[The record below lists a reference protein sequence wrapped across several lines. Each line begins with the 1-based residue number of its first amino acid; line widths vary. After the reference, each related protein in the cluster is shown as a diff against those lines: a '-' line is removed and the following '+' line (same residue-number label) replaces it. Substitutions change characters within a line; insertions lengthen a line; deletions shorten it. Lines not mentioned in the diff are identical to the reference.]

1 MKVGSYQFI
10 VTKSR
15 NDLFYRLPRAKT
27 FVASVRPDEAAVQR
41 EGDYVQRVRMGHL
54 LDGTVSLERQQDEHG
69 NVVLSVEDAL
79 RAIRY
84 DNPLRDALVL
94 VKRDGQLALKDGF
107 HRLHEALARGYKGV
121 VYGIVLDMDA
131 SDTDDD

>member
-41 EGDYVQRVRMGHL
+41 EGDYVQRVHMRHFT
-54 LDGTVSLERQQDEHG
+54 DGTVSLERQQDEHG

-79 RAIRY
+79 RALQY
-84 DNPLRDALVL
+84 DNPLRDAVVL
-94 VKRDGQLALKDGF
+94 VARDGHLALKDGF
-107 HRLHEALARGYKGV
+107 HRIHEALARGYKGTV
-121 VYGIVLDMDA
+121 HCIVLDMDA

>member
-41 EGDYVQRVRMGHL
+41 EGDYVQRVHMRHFT
-54 LDGTVSLERQQDEHG
+54 DGTVSLERQQDEHG
-69 NVVLSVEDAL
+69 NVVRSVEDAL
-79 RAIRY
+79 RALPHPRGV
-84 DNPLRDALVL
+84 R
-94 VKRDGQLALKDGF
+94 
-107 HRLHEALARGYKGV
+107 ARVATGPATAKE
-121 VYGIVLDMDA
+121 
-131 SDTDDD
+131 